1 MHPLLKLTVSLGL
14 VIGLLFTTNVTDV
27 AKTIGDSDPR
37 YFALSM
43 AASLAGMFLAA
54 RRWQILL
61 GRYETG
67 HGFWVLFRLIGLS
80 YFYNFFVPG
89 GIAGD
94 LIRGVSCG
102 THRLSGIQG
111 VASVVVDRIIGL
123 GSFALLGVAGC
134 ALSAEA
140 LAAIPAGS
148 WLWVGLAGLTFAA
161 CIGGGRIRGGALH
174 VLSGL
179 SPVAGDQMNL
189 LVGSICAYR
198 RSGSLVGRALA
209 ISLLTAMINIGS
221 FYLLSRAAG
230 SDVGLIHFVL
240 YVPVIT
246 VASYLPITYSG
257 LGIRELCFMAL
268 FPQVGM
274 TAGQALAVP
283 ILYFGMLMI
292 LSLAGGLVYGIPRLA
307 GAFGPAPSAGP
318 SRCPSASATRSTGAS
333 DDAKRTHDFGSP
345 S

>member
-1 MHPLLKLTVSLGL
+1 MHLLLKLTVSLGL
-14 VIGLLFTTNVTDV
+14 VIGLLFTTNVTEV
-27 AKTIGDSDPR
+27 ANTIQGSDYR
-37 YFALSM
+37 YFALAT
-43 AASLAGMFLAA
+43 AASLAGMCLAA

-61 GRYETG
+61 GRYEAG
-67 HGFWVLFRLIGLS
+67 HGFRVLFRLIGLS

-94 LIRGVSCG
+94 LIRGFSCG
-102 THRLSGIQG
+102 TQRLSGIQG

-123 GSFALLGVAGC
+123 GSFVMLGLAGC
-134 ALSAEA
+134 VFSADA
-140 LAAIPAGS
+140 LAAVPAGS
-148 WLWVGLAGLTFAA
+148 WLWVGLAGLTFGA
-161 CIGGGRIRGGALH
+161 CIGGGRIMGGALR
-174 VLSGL
+174 VLSKL

-189 LVGSICAYR
+189 LVDSICAYR
-198 RSGSLVGRALA
+198 RSGSLAGRAMA

-221 FYLLSRAAG
+221 FCLLGRAAG
-230 SDVGLIHFVL
+230 SDVGLIQFVL

-246 VASYLPITYSG
+246 VVSYLPISYSG

-283 ILYFGMLMI
+283 LLYFGMMMI
-292 LSLAGGLVYGIPRLA
+292 LSLTGGLVYWVPRLA
-307 GAFGPAPSAGP
+307 GAFGDVPSAG
-318 SRCPSASATRSTGAS
+318 SSGCPAASATRSTGAS